1 MESGTK
7 TNLVEVIDPECISRR
22 ANRSSRLTF
31 LTFLIKVSAMV
42 AIQNMHWRTRQI
54 LPSLPPPPQA
64 IIIPIQWIQSHWL
77 ITNQKS
83 IFDQDFNY
91 QVIMSCLRCILYY
104 HSDVAHYH
112 YQILLYYPYTLV
124 Y

>member
-54 LPSLPPPPQA
+54 LPSLPPPSAYYSDPMN
-64 IIIPIQWIQSHWL
+64 PISL
-77 ITNQKS
+77 I
-83 IFDQDFNY
+83 NY
-91 QVIMSCLRCILYY
+91 QSKVDFRSGF
-104 HSDVAHYH
+104 
-112 YQILLYYPYTLV
+112 
-124 Y
+124 